1 MRKVDHPKFLSINP
15 ILLGVGLED
24 IVLGVC
30 VMLICMIFNIG
41 STSQLI
47 SVVLTIITSKFLRTY
62 VDVTAL
68 LLPKVE
74 IGVDD
79 E

>member
-15 ILLGVGLED
+15 ILFGVGLED
-24 IVLGVC
+24 IAVGVC
-30 VMLICMIFNIG
+30 VMIACMIFNLG
-41 STSQLI
+41 STSQLFLI
-47 SVVLTIITSKFLRTY
+47 VLTIITSKFLRTY

-68 LLPKVE
+68 LLPKVD
-74 IGVDD
+74 IGGND